1 MEGVAWHEHLAFHS
15 DLELEALCDAIRAA
29 LGLPPFEFGSE
40 NETEWG
46 LIVHDGVEYNVSM
59 PYEDGTLQAWD
70 DTVPGLCNVGM
81 TLLVSMQHPHAGDH
95 DWVVATLVRG
105 VGEGLAAALGRPIVY
120 HRTSTLQAIDGEGF
134 HPHVFVSP
142 DKK

>member
-15 DLELEALCDAIRAA
+15 DLDLAPLCEAICAA
-29 LGLPPFEFGSE
+29 LALPPFEFGSE

-46 LIVHDGVEYNVSM
+46 LIVQDGVEHNVSM
-59 PYEDGTLQAWD
+59 PYDDGTLQEWD
-70 DTVPGLCNVGM
+70 DTVPGWCNVGM
-81 TLLVSMQHPHAGDH
+81 TLLVSKRHPRAGDP

-105 VGEGLAAALGRPIVY
+105 VGERLAAALGRPIVH
-120 HRTSTLQAIDGEGF
+120 HRTSLPIGREGF
-134 HPHVFVSP
+134 RPHVFVSP